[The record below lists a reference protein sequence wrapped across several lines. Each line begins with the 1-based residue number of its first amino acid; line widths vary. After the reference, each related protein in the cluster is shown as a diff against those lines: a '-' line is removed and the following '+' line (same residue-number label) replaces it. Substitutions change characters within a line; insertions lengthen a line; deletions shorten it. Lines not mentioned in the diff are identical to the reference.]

1 MTDEL
6 EQQNKARK
14 MINGKEKV
22 RKLSVK
28 TKILFPAIILM
39 IVLAVAIGLAAYKG
53 ISNGMVAMGVSQAEI
68 AAKILIDSVDVELVR
83 NLKPGDE
90 STDAYKAQQ
99 SLLGKMQDKYN
110 VKYVYTL
117 YTDGVNVYYGI
128 DADTSSD
135 GASIGDEFE
144 YGYKDLET
152 VFEGEEFVQDFIDE
166 TELGQLITAY
176 IPISDESGNV
186 VGVLA
191 CDYDAAGVVNQ
202 QQSIV
207 KQVVV
212 IAIIC
217 LVIACILLGVIT
229 FTIVRG
235 IKTVNGKMYD
245 LVSNEGDLTQ
255 QLNIKS
261 GDELEL
267 ISNNVNK
274 LLDYIRNIMLNIS
287 DNSTKLNTS
296 AELVVNN
303 LIGAEESVTDV
314 SATMEEMS
322 ASMEEITAS
331 LQQVNDSIELINKSI
346 TLINE
351 SAIDGRDSSKGI
363 MEKAETTYDNA
374 KVQQENAKYKAK
386 ILSDSVN
393 EKIEQSKAVS
403 EISVLTE
410 NILDITS
417 QTNLLALNASIE
429 AARAGEAGRGFAVV
443 AEQIGK
449 LATDSAEAAGKIQQV
464 SARVIATVDELA
476 TKAEEMLAFVD
487 EVAMD
492 GFTKLLDTSADYR
505 NDVNDMNGMMSEFA
519 SQSNDIRESIEQIK
533 EAISAVSIAVEESA
547 KGIVSVTETTVALTE
562 SVKEIAGEAEDNKLI
577 ADTLS
582 GEVNKFKLS

>member
-1 MTDEL
+1 MTEEL
-6 EQQNKARK
+6 EQNEIKKQ
-14 MINGKEKV
+14 IIGKEKV

-28 TKILFPAIILM
+28 IKILFPAIILM

-53 ISNGMVAMGVSQAEI
+53 ISNGMVAMGVSQAEV
-68 AAKILIDSVDVELVR
+68 AAKILIDSVDVELVK

-99 SLLGKMQDKYN
+99 ALLGKQQDKYN

-117 YTDGVNVYYGI
+117 YTDGKNVYYGI

-135 GASIGDEFE
+135 GAAIGDEFE
-144 YGYKDLET
+144 YGYEDLET

-176 IPISDESGNV
+176 IPIIDETGNV

-191 CDYDAAGVVNQ
+191 CDYDAQGVIEQ
-202 QQSIV
+202 QQSVV
-207 KQVVV
+207 KQVVI

-217 LVIACILLGVIT
+217 LVIACVLLGIIT
-229 FTIVRG
+229 FAIVRG
-235 IKTVNGKMYD
+235 IKTVNGKMHD

-267 ISNNVNK
+267 ISGNVNR
-274 LLDYIRNIMLNIS
+274 LLEYIKNIMINIS
-287 DNSTKLNTS
+287 DNSIKLNAS
-296 AELVVNN
+296 SKLVVDN
-303 LIGAEESVTDV
+303 LMGAEESVTDV
-314 SATMEEMS
+314 SVTMEEMS

-346 TLINE
+346 MLINE
-351 SAIDGRDSSKGI
+351 SALEGRESSKEV
-363 MEKAETTYDNA
+363 MAKAEDIYDNVKVQLEEA
-374 KVQQENAKYKAK
+374 KVKARE
-386 ILSDSVN
+386 LSGSVN
-393 EKIEQSKAVS
+393 EKLEQSKDVS

-429 AARAGEAGRGFAVV
+429 AARAGDAGRGFAVV

-476 TKAEEMLAFVD
+476 TKAEEMLEFV
-487 EVAMD
+487 ENVAMD
-492 GFTKLLDTSADYR
+492 GFVKLLDTSTTYR
-505 NDVNDMNGMMSEFA
+505 NDVSDMNGMMSAFA
-519 SQSNDIRESIEQIK
+519 DQSDEVRESIEQIK

-547 KGIVSVTETTVALTE
+547 KGIVSVTETTVALTGN
-562 SVKEIAGEAEDNKLI
+562 VKEIAGEAEENQVI
-577 ADTLS
+577 ADKLGS
-582 GEVNKFKLS
+582 EVGKFKLY